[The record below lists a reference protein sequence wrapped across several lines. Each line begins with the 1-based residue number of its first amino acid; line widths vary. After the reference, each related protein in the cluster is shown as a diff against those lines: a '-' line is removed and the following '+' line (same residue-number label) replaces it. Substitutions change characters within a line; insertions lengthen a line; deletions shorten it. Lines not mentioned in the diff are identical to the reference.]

1 MKPTYRIT
9 EYGSFVADKNVDGA
23 NYIPQKTFDELKRF
37 ILLNRDNSD
46 DGLELMGISYK
57 KGVGEVITA
66 KNYVGMISMKDGTTV
81 EILPKIC
88 SKIDDK
94 DGSEAKKLIVRML
107 KTLRKSPFKNVQ
119 TSTVNIA
126 KIDIFE
132 IFIRMFIEE
141 IFSIV
146 KHGLKCIYDT
156 VEENSSRFKGKM
168 LFSKQIK
175 FNFAHK
181 ERSYVEYDEFNT
193 NRPENRLIKSTLSL
207 LYRLTKSSKNKT
219 DIKTLLNAFSEV
231 PESVNYDTD
240 FSKCISDRNTK
251 DYSRAMIWCRI
262 FLKGK
267 SFTSFAGSDVAYA
280 LLFPMETLFESY
292 IACLIKKE
300 INSDE
305 YNVSAQDKS
314 YYLFEKPEEIFSLR
328 PDIVIT
334 SKSDEDKTVY
344 VMDTKWKL
352 LNNNPPTYGISQS
365 DMYQMYAYQ
374 KKYKAKNVT
383 LIYPMTDVVPYT
395 SEISFDSGDGVT
407 VNVKFV
413 DLFDIKNSIKNILH
427 F

>member
-1 MKPTYRIT
+1 MKRPYPIT
-9 EYGSFVADKNVDGA
+9 EYGLFVADKNVDGA
-23 NYIPQKTFDELKRF
+23 KYIPQKTFDELKKF

-66 KNYVGMISMKDGTTV
+66 KNYVGMISMKDGTTI

-88 SKIDDK
+88 SKINDE
-94 DGSEAKKLIVRML
+94 DGSEAKKLIVKML
-107 KTLRKSPFKNVQ
+107 KTLRKSPFKNIQ
-119 TSTVNIA
+119 TSNVNIA
-126 KIDIFE
+126 KMDIFE

-141 IFSIV
+141 IFTIV
-146 KHGLKCIYDT
+146 KRGLKCTYDT
-156 VEENSSRFKGKM
+156 VEENSNRFKGKI

-193 NRPENRLIKSTLSL
+193 NRPENRLIKSTLAL
-207 LYRLTKSSKNKT
+207 LYRQTKSSKNKT

-267 SFTSFAGSDVAYA
+267 SFTSFAGSEVAYA

-300 INSDE
+300 INFDE
-305 YNVSAQDKS
+305 FSVSAQDKS
-314 YYLFEKPEEIFSLR
+314 HHLFERPEIFSLR

-334 SKSDEDKTVY
+334 RKSDNAVF

-352 LNNNPPTYGISQS
+352 LNDVPPTHGISQS

-383 LIYPMTDVVPYT
+383 LIYPMTDVVSCT
-395 SEISFDSGDGVT
+395 SEISFDSGDGVI
-407 VNVKFV
+407 VDVKFV
-413 DLFDIKNSIKNILH
+413 DLFDIKNSIKHILQ

>member
-23 NYIPQKTFDELKRF
+23 KYIPQKTFDELKKF

-94 DGSEAKKLIVRML
+94 DGSEAKKLIIKML
-107 KTLRKSPFKNVQ
+107 KTLRKSPFKNIQ

-126 KIDIFE
+126 KMDIFE
-132 IFIRMFIEE
+132 IFIRMFMEE
-141 IFSIV
+141 IFTIV
-146 KHGLKCIYDT
+146 KHGLKCTYDT
-156 VEENSSRFKGKM
+156 VEENSNRFKGKM

-207 LYRLTKSSKNKT
+207 LYRQTKSSKNKT

-292 IACLIKKE
+292 IACLIKKQ

-305 YNVSAQDKS
+305 YTVSAQDKT
-314 YYLFEKPEEIFSLR
+314 YHLFEKPEIFSLR
-328 PDIVIT
+328 PDIVFT
-334 SKSDEDKTVY
+334 RKSDNTVF

-352 LNNNPPTYGISQS
+352 LNDVPPTYGISQS

-374 KKYKAKNVT
+374 KKYNAENVT
-383 LIYPMTDVVPYT
+383 LIYPSTDAVPD
-395 SEISFDSGDGVT
+395 SQEISFDSGDGVK

-413 DLFDIKNSIKNILH
+413 DLFDIKNSINNILQ
-427 F
+427 FW

>member
-146 KHGLKCIYDT
+146 KHGLKCTYDT

-292 IACLIKKE
+292 IACLIKKA

-305 YNVSAQDKS
+305 YTVSVQDNS
-314 YYLFEKPEEIFSLR
+314 HHLFERLEIFSLR

-334 SKSDEDKTVY
+334 RKSDNAVL

-352 LNNNPPTYGISQS
+352 LNDVPPTYGISQS
-365 DMYQMYAYQ
+365 DMYQMYAYH
-374 KKYKAKNVT
+374 KKYIAENVT
-383 LIYPMTDVVPYT
+383 LIYPMTEVV
-395 SEISFDSGDGVT
+395 SSASRNSFDSGDGVT
-407 VNVKFV
+407 VDVKFV
-413 DLFDIKNSIKNILH
+413 DLFDIKNSINNILH

>member
-23 NYIPQKTFDELKRF
+23 KYIPQKTFDELKKF

-94 DGSEAKKLIVRML
+94 DGSEAKKLIVKML
-107 KTLRKSPFKNVQ
+107 KTLRKSPFKNIQ

-126 KIDIFE
+126 KMDIFE
-132 IFIRMFIEE
+132 IFIRMFVEE
-141 IFSIV
+141 IFTIV
-146 KHGLKCIYDT
+146 KHGLKCTYDT
-156 VEENSSRFKGKM
+156 VEENSNRFKGKM

-207 LYRLTKSSKNKT
+207 LYRQTKSSKNKT

-292 IACLIKKE
+292 IACLIKKQ

-305 YNVSAQDKS
+305 YTVSAQDKT
-314 YYLFEKPEEIFSLR
+314 YHLFEKPEIFSLR

-334 SKSDEDKTVY
+334 RKSDNTVF

-352 LNNNPPTYGISQS
+352 LNSTSTAYGISQA

-374 KKYKAKNVT
+374 KKYNAENVT
-383 LIYPMTDVVPYT
+383 LIYPSTDAVPD
-395 SEISFDSGDGVT
+395 SQKIIFDSGDGVK

-413 DLFDIKNSIKNILH
+413 DLFDVKNSIINILQ

>member
-23 NYIPQKTFDELKRF
+23 KYIPQKTFDELKKF

-66 KNYVGMISMKDGTTV
+66 RNYVGMISMKDGTTV

-94 DGSEAKKLIVRML
+94 DGSEAKKLIVKML
-107 KTLRKSPFKNVQ
+107 KTLRKSPFKNIQ

-126 KIDIFE
+126 KMDIFE
-132 IFIRMFIEE
+132 IFIRKFVEE
-141 IFSIV
+141 IFTIV
-146 KHGLKCIYDT
+146 KHGLKCTYDT
-156 VEENSSRFKGKM
+156 VEENSNRFKGKM

-175 FNFAHK
+175 INFAHK

-193 NRPENRLIKSTLSL
+193 NRPENRLVKSTLLL
-207 LYRLTKSSKNKT
+207 LYRQTKSSKNKT
-219 DIKTLLNAFSEV
+219 DIKTLLNAFTEV
-231 PESVNYDTD
+231 PESADYDTD

-251 DYSRAMIWCRI
+251 DYSRAMIWCKI

-267 SFTSFAGSDVAYA
+267 SFTSFAGSDIAYA

-305 YNVSAQDKS
+305 YTVSAQDKT
-314 YYLFEKPEEIFSLR
+314 YHLFEKPEIFSLR

-334 SKSDEDKTVY
+334 RKSDNTVF

-352 LNNNPPTYGISQS
+352 LNDVPPTYGISQS

-374 KKYKAKNVT
+374 KKYNAENVT
-383 LIYPMTDVVPYT
+383 LIYPLTDTVPEKQ
-395 SEISFDSGDGVT
+395 EISFDSGDGVK

-413 DLFDIKNSIKNILH
+413 DLFDIKNSIKNIIE

>member
-146 KHGLKCIYDT
+146 KHGLKCTYDT

-292 IACLIKKE
+292 IACLIKKA

-305 YNVSAQDKS
+305 YTVCVQDNS
-314 YYLFEKPEEIFSLR
+314 HHLFERPEIFSLR

-334 SKSDEDKTVY
+334 RKSDNAVL

-352 LNNNPPTYGISQS
+352 LNDVPPTYGISQS
-365 DMYQMYAYQ
+365 DMYQMYAYH
-374 KKYKAKNVT
+374 KKYIAENVT

-407 VNVKFV
+407 VDVKFV
-413 DLFDIKNSIKNILH
+413 DLFDIKNSIKNILQ

>member
-23 NYIPQKTFDELKRF
+23 KYIPQKTFDELKKF

-57 KGVGEVITA
+57 KGVGEIITA

-94 DGSEAKKLIVRML
+94 DGSEAKKLIVKML
-107 KTLRKSPFKNVQ
+107 KTLRKSPFKNIQ

-126 KIDIFE
+126 KMDIFE

-141 IFSIV
+141 IFTIV
-146 KHGLKCIYDT
+146 KRGLKCTYDT
-156 VEENSSRFKGKM
+156 VEENSNRFKGKM
-168 LFSKQIK
+168 IFSKQIK

-207 LYRLTKSSKNKT
+207 LYRQTKSSKNKT

-240 FSKCISDRNTK
+240 FSKCIPDRNTK

-267 SFTSFAGSDVAYA
+267 SFSSFAGSDVAYA

-305 YNVSAQDKS
+305 YTVSAQDKTHH
-314 YYLFEKPEEIFSLR
+314 LFEKPEIFSLR

-334 SKSDEDKTVY
+334 RKSDNTDTVF

-352 LNNNPPTYGISQS
+352 LNDTPPTYGISQS

-374 KKYKAKNVT
+374 KKYNAENVT
-383 LIYPMTDVVPYT
+383 LIYPSTDAVPNNQ
-395 SEISFDSGDGVT
+395 EISFDSGDGVK

-413 DLFDIKNSIKNILH
+413 DLFDVKTGIKNLLQ

>member
-23 NYIPQKTFDELKRF
+23 KYIPQKIFDELKKF

-94 DGSEAKKLIVRML
+94 DGSEAKKLIVKML
-107 KTLRKSPFKNVQ
+107 KTLRKSPFKNIQ

-126 KIDIFE
+126 KMDIFE
-132 IFIRMFIEE
+132 IFIRMFVEE
-141 IFSIV
+141 IFTIV
-146 KHGLKCIYDT
+146 KHGLKCTYDT
-156 VEENSSRFKGKM
+156 VEENSNRFKGKM

-207 LYRLTKSSKNKT
+207 LYRQTKSSKNKT

-280 LLFPMETLFESY
+280 LLFPIETLFESY
-292 IACLIKKE
+292 IACLIKKQ

-305 YNVSAQDKS
+305 YTVSAQDKT
-314 YYLFEKPEEIFSLR
+314 YHLFEKPEIFSLR

-334 SKSDEDKTVY
+334 RKSDNTIF

-352 LNNNPPTYGISQS
+352 LNDVPPTYGISQS

-374 KKYKAKNVT
+374 KKYKAENVT
-383 LIYPMTDVVPYT
+383 LIYPSTDAVPD
-395 SEISFDSGDGVT
+395 SQEISFDSGDGVK

-413 DLFDIKNSIKNILH
+413 DLFDIKNSINNILQ
-427 F
+427 FW

>member
-23 NYIPQKTFDELKRF
+23 KYIPQKTFDELKKF

-88 SKIDDK
+88 SKIDDE
-94 DGSEAKKLIVRML
+94 DGSEAKKLIVKML
-107 KTLRKSPFKNVQ
+107 KTLRKSPFKNIQ

-126 KIDIFE
+126 KMDIFE
-132 IFIRMFIEE
+132 IFIRMFVEE
-141 IFSIV
+141 IFTIV
-146 KHGLKCIYDT
+146 KHGLKCTYDT
-156 VEENSSRFKGKM
+156 VEENSNRFKGKM

-175 FNFAHK
+175 YNFAHK

-207 LYRLTKSSKNKT
+207 LYRQTKSSKNKT
-219 DIKTLLNAFSEV
+219 DIKTLLNAFSEI
-231 PESVNYDTD
+231 PESVDYDTD

-267 SFTSFAGSDVAYA
+267 SFTSFAGNDVAYA

-292 IACLIKKE
+292 IACLIKKQ

-305 YNVSAQDKS
+305 YTVSAQDKTHH
-314 YYLFEKPEEIFSLR
+314 LFEKPEIFSLR

-334 SKSDEDKTVY
+334 RKSDNTVF

-352 LNNNPPTYGISQS
+352 LNDAPPTYGVSQS

-374 KKYKAKNVT
+374 KKYKAENVT
-383 LIYPMTDVVPYT
+383 LIYPSTDAVPD
-395 SEISFDSGDGVT
+395 SQEISFDSGDGVK

-413 DLFDIKNSIKNILH
+413 DLFDVKTSIKNLLQ

>member
-23 NYIPQKTFDELKRF
+23 KYIPQKTFDELKKF

-94 DGSEAKKLIVRML
+94 DGSEAKKLIVKML
-107 KTLRKSPFKNVQ
+107 KTLRKSPFKNIQ

-126 KIDIFE
+126 KMDIFE
-132 IFIRMFIEE
+132 IFIRMFVEE
-141 IFSIV
+141 IFTIV
-146 KHGLKCIYDT
+146 KHGLKCTYDT
-156 VEENSSRFKGKM
+156 VEENSNRFKGKM

-207 LYRLTKSSKNKT
+207 LYRQTKSSKNKT

-292 IACLIKKE
+292 IACLIKKQ

-305 YNVSAQDKS
+305 YTVSAQDKT
-314 YYLFEKPEEIFSLR
+314 YHLFEKPEIFSLR

-334 SKSDEDKTVY
+334 RKSDNTVF

-352 LNNNPPTYGISQS
+352 LNDVPPTYGISQS

-374 KKYKAKNVT
+374 KKYNAENVT
-383 LIYPMTDVVPYT
+383 LIYPSTNAVPD
-395 SEISFDSGDGVT
+395 SQEISFDSGDGVK

-413 DLFDIKNSIKNILH
+413 DLFDVKISIKNLLQ

>member
-66 KNYVGMISMKDGTTV
+66 KNYGGMISMKDGTTV

-146 KHGLKCIYDT
+146 KHGLKCTYDT

-262 FLKGK
+262 FLNGK

-292 IACLIKKE
+292 IACLIKKA

-305 YNVSAQDKS
+305 YTVCVQDNS
-314 YYLFEKPEEIFSLR
+314 HHLFERPEIFSLR

-334 SKSDEDKTVY
+334 RKSDNAVL

-352 LNNNPPTYGISQS
+352 LNDVPPTYGISQS
-365 DMYQMYAYQ
+365 DMYQMYAYH
-374 KKYKAKNVT
+374 KKYIAENVT

-407 VNVKFV
+407 VDVKFV
-413 DLFDIKNSIKNILH
+413 DLFDIKNSIKNILQ

>member
-9 EYGSFVADKNVDGA
+9 EYGSFVADKNVDGT
-23 NYIPQKTFDELKRF
+23 NYIPQKTFDELKKF
-37 ILLNRDNSD
+37 ILLNRDGSD

-66 KNYVGMISMKDGTTV
+66 KNYVGMISMKDGTTI

-94 DGSEAKKLIVRML
+94 DGSKAKDLIIKML
-107 KTLRKSPFKNVQ
+107 KTLRKSPFKSIQ

-126 KIDIFE
+126 KMDIFE
-132 IFIRMFIEE
+132 IFIRMFAEE
-141 IFSIV
+141 IFTIV
-146 KHGLKCIYDT
+146 KRGLKCTYDT
-156 VEENSSRFKGKM
+156 VEENSNRIKGKM

-181 ERSYVEYDEFNT
+181 ERSYIEYDEFNI

-207 LYRLTKSSKNKT
+207 LYRQTKSSKNKM
-219 DIKTLLNAFSEV
+219 DIKTLLNVFFEV
-231 PESVNYDTD
+231 PESVNYDID

-251 DYSRAMIWCRI
+251 DYSSAMIWCRI

-267 SFTSFAGSDVAYA
+267 SFTSFAGSEVAYA

-292 IACLIKKE
+292 ITCLIKKE
-300 INSDE
+300 INPDE
-305 YNVSAQDKS
+305 YIVSAQDKTHH
-314 YYLFEKPEEIFSLR
+314 LFEKPEIFRLR
-328 PDIVIT
+328 PDIVIKR
-334 SKSDEDKTVY
+334 KSDNVIF
-344 VMDTKWKL
+344 VIDTKWKL
-352 LNNNPPTYGISQS
+352 LNDVPPTFGISQS

-374 KKYKAKNVT
+374 KKYDAQNIT
-383 LIYPMTDVVPYT
+383 LIYPSTDAVPDNHK
-395 SEISFDSGDGVT
+395 ISFDSGDGVT

-413 DLFDIKNSIKNILH
+413 DLFDAKNSIKKILQ

>member
-23 NYIPQKTFDELKRF
+23 KYIPQKTFDELKKF
-37 ILLNRDNSD
+37 ILLNRNNSD

-94 DGSEAKKLIVRML
+94 DGSEAKKLIVKML
-107 KTLRKSPFKNVQ
+107 KTLRKSPFKNIQ

-126 KIDIFE
+126 KMDIFE
-132 IFIRMFIEE
+132 IFIRMFVEE
-141 IFSIV
+141 IFTIV
-146 KHGLKCIYDT
+146 KHGLKCTYDT
-156 VEENSSRFKGKM
+156 VEENSNRFKGKM

-207 LYRLTKSSKNKT
+207 LYRQTKSSKNKT

-292 IACLIKKE
+292 IACLIKKQ

-305 YNVSAQDKS
+305 YTVSAQDKT
-314 YYLFEKPEEIFSLR
+314 YHLFEKPEIFSLR

-334 SKSDEDKTVY
+334 RKSDNTIF

-352 LNNNPPTYGISQS
+352 LNDIPPTYSISQS

-374 KKYKAKNVT
+374 KKYNAENVT
-383 LIYPMTDVVPYT
+383 LIYPSTDAVPD
-395 SEISFDSGDGVT
+395 SQEISFDSGDGVK

-413 DLFDIKNSIKNILH
+413 DLFDVNNSINNIMCL
-427 F
+427 

>member
-9 EYGSFVADKNVDGA
+9 EYDSFVADKNVDGA
-23 NYIPQKTFDELKRF
+23 NYIPQKTFDELKKF
-37 ILLNRDNSD
+37 ILLNRDGSD

-66 KNYVGMISMKDGTTV
+66 KNYVGMISMKDGTTI
-81 EILPKIC
+81 EILPKIY

-94 DGSEAKKLIVRML
+94 DGSEAKKLIVKML
-107 KTLRKSPFKNVQ
+107 KTLRESPFKNIQ

-126 KIDIFE
+126 KMDIFE
-132 IFIRMFIEE
+132 IFIRMFVEE
-141 IFSIV
+141 IFTIV
-146 KHGLKCIYDT
+146 KHGLKCTYDT
-156 VEENSSRFKGKM
+156 VEENSNRFKGKM

-207 LYRLTKSSKNKT
+207 LYRQTKSSKNKT

-292 IACLIKKE
+292 IACLIKKQ

-305 YNVSAQDKS
+305 YTVSAQDKTHH
-314 YYLFEKPEEIFSLR
+314 LFETPKLFELK

-334 SKSDEDKTVY
+334 RKSDKAVF

-352 LNNNPPTYGISQS
+352 LNSTSNAYGISQA

-374 KKYKAKNVT
+374 KKYKAENVT
-383 LIYPMTDVVPYT
+383 LIYPSTDAVPD
-395 SEISFDSGDGVT
+395 SQEISFDSGDGVK

-413 DLFDIKNSIKNILH
+413 DLFDVKNSINNILQ

>member
-23 NYIPQKTFDELKRF
+23 KYIPQKTFDELKKF

-94 DGSEAKKLIVRML
+94 DGSEAKKLIVKML
-107 KTLRKSPFKNVQ
+107 KTLRKSPFKNIQ
-119 TSTVNIA
+119 TATVNIA
-126 KIDIFE
+126 KMDIFE
-132 IFIRMFIEE
+132 IFIRMFVEE
-141 IFSIV
+141 IFTIV
-146 KHGLKCIYDT
+146 KHGLKCTYDT
-156 VEENSSRFKGKM
+156 VEENSNRFKGKM

-207 LYRLTKSSKNKT
+207 LYRQTKSSKNKT

-267 SFTSFAGSDVAYA
+267 SFTSFTGSDVAYA

-292 IACLIKKE
+292 IACFIKKE

-305 YNVSAQDKS
+305 YTVSAQDKT
-314 YYLFEKPEEIFSLR
+314 YHLFEKPEIFSLR

-334 SKSDEDKTVY
+334 RKSDNTVF

-352 LNNNPPTYGISQS
+352 LNDVPPTYGISQS

-374 KKYKAKNVT
+374 KKYNAENVT
-383 LIYPMTDVVPYT
+383 LIYPSTDAVPD
-395 SEISFDSGDGVT
+395 SQKISFDSGDGVK

-413 DLFDIKNSIKNILH
+413 DLFDVKNSIKKVLCL
-427 F
+427 

>member
-9 EYGSFVADKNVDGA
+9 EYGSFVAEKNVDGA
-23 NYIPQKTFDELKRF
+23 KHIPQKTFDELKKF

-57 KGVGEVITA
+57 KCVGEVITA

-88 SKIDDK
+88 SKINDE
-94 DGSEAKKLIVRML
+94 DGSEAKKLIVKML
-107 KTLRKSPFKNVQ
+107 KTLRKSPFKNIQ

-126 KIDIFE
+126 KMDIFE
-132 IFIRMFIEE
+132 IFIRMFVEE
-141 IFSIV
+141 IFTIV
-146 KHGLKCIYDT
+146 KHGLKCTYDT
-156 VEENSSRFKGKM
+156 VEENSNRLKGKM

-193 NRPENRLIKSTLSL
+193 NRPENSLIKSTLSL
-207 LYRLTKSSKNKT
+207 LYRQTKSSKNKT

-231 PESVNYDTD
+231 PESVNYDAD

-300 INSDE
+300 INPDV
-305 YNVSAQDKS
+305 YIVSAQDKS
-314 YYLFEKPEEIFSLR
+314 HHLFEKPEIFSLR

-334 SKSDEDKTVY
+334 RKSDNTVF

-352 LNNNPPTYGISQS
+352 LNDVPPTFGISQS

-374 KKYKAKNVT
+374 KKYDAQNIT
-383 LIYPMTDVVPYT
+383 LIYPSTDAVPDNQK
-395 SEISFDSGDGVT
+395 ISFDSGDGVT

-413 DLFDIKNSIKNILH
+413 DLFDAKNSIKKILQ

>member
-146 KHGLKCIYDT
+146 KHGLKCTYDT

-280 LLFPMETLFESY
+280 LLFPMENLFESY
-292 IACLIKKE
+292 VACLIKKE

-305 YNVSAQDKS
+305 YTVSVQDNS
-314 YYLFEKPEEIFSLR
+314 HHLFERPEIFSLR
-328 PDIVIT
+328 PDIVIK
-334 SKSDEDKTVY
+334 SKYADDKVF

-352 LNNNPPTYGISQS
+352 LNDVPPTYGISQS
-365 DMYQMYAYQ
+365 DMYQMYAYH
-374 KKYKAKNVT
+374 KKYIAENVT

-413 DLFDIKNSIKNILH
+413 DLFDIKNSIKNILQ

>member
-23 NYIPQKTFDELKRF
+23 KYIQQKTFDELKKF

-94 DGSEAKKLIVRML
+94 DGSEAKKLIVKML
-107 KTLRKSPFKNVQ
+107 KTLRKSPFKNIQ

-126 KIDIFE
+126 KMDIFE
-132 IFIRMFIEE
+132 IFIRMFVEE
-141 IFSIV
+141 IFTIV
-146 KHGLKCIYDT
+146 KHGLKCTYDT
-156 VEENSSRFKGKM
+156 VEENSNRFKGKM

-207 LYRLTKSSKNKT
+207 LYRQTKSSKNKT

-280 LLFPMETLFESY
+280 LLFPMETLFESF

-305 YNVSAQDKS
+305 YTVSAQDKT
-314 YYLFEKPEEIFSLR
+314 YHLFEKPEIFSLR

-334 SKSDEDKTVY
+334 RKSDNTVF

-352 LNNNPPTYGISQS
+352 LNDVPPTYGISQS

-374 KKYKAKNVT
+374 KKYNAENVT
-383 LIYPMTDVVPYT
+383 LIYPSTDAVAD
-395 SEISFDSGDGVT
+395 SQEISFDSGDGVK

-413 DLFDIKNSIKNILH
+413 DLFDVKNSINNLLQI
-427 F
+427 

>member
-1 MKPTYRIT
+1 MKPTYRTT

-23 NYIPQKTFDELKRF
+23 KYIPQKTFDELKKF

-94 DGSEAKKLIVRML
+94 DGSEAKKLIVKML
-107 KTLRKSPFKNVQ
+107 KTLRKSPFKNIQ

-126 KIDIFE
+126 KMDIFE
-132 IFIRMFIEE
+132 IFIRMFVEE
-141 IFSIV
+141 IFTIV
-146 KHGLKCIYDT
+146 KHGLKCTYDT
-156 VEENSSRFKGKM
+156 VEENCNRFKGKM

-207 LYRLTKSSKNKT
+207 LFRQTKSSKNKT

-231 PESVNYDTD
+231 PESVNYDAD

-292 IACLIKKE
+292 IACLIKKQ

-305 YNVSAQDKS
+305 YTVSAQDKTHH
-314 YYLFEKPEEIFSLR
+314 LFEKPEIFSMR

-334 SKSDEDKTVY
+334 RKSDKAVF

-352 LNNNPPTYGISQS
+352 LNDTPPTYGVSQS

-374 KKYKAKNVT
+374 KKYKAENVT
-383 LIYPMTDVVPYT
+383 LIYPSTDAVPYNQ
-395 SEISFDSGDGVT
+395 EISFDSGDGVK

-413 DLFDIKNSIKNILH
+413 DLFDVKNSINNILQ

>member
-23 NYIPQKTFDELKRF
+23 KYIPQKTFDELKKF

-94 DGSEAKKLIVRML
+94 DGSEAKKLIVKML
-107 KTLRKSPFKNVQ
+107 KTLRKSPFKNIQ

-126 KIDIFE
+126 KMDIFE
-132 IFIRMFIEE
+132 IFIRMFVEE
-141 IFSIV
+141 IFTIV
-146 KHGLKCIYDT
+146 KHGLKCTYDT
-156 VEENSSRFKGKM
+156 VEENSNRFKGKM

-193 NRPENRLIKSTLSL
+193 NRSENRLIKSTLSL
-207 LYRLTKSSKNKT
+207 LYRQTKSSKNKT

-305 YNVSAQDKS
+305 YTVSAQDKT
-314 YYLFEKPEEIFSLR
+314 YHLFEKPEIFSLR

-334 SKSDEDKTVY
+334 RKSDNTVF

-352 LNNNPPTYGISQS
+352 LNDVPPTYGISQS

-374 KKYKAKNVT
+374 KKYNAENVT
-383 LIYPMTDVVPYT
+383 LIYPSTDAVPD
-395 SEISFDSGDGVT
+395 SQEISFDSGDGVK

-413 DLFDIKNSIKNILH
+413 DLFDVKTSIKNLLLLL
-427 F
+427 

>member
-23 NYIPQKTFDELKRF
+23 KYIPQKTFDELKKF

-57 KGVGEVITA
+57 KGVGEVVTA
-66 KNYVGMISMKDGTTV
+66 RNYVGMISMKDGTTV
-81 EILPKIC
+81 EILPKIF
-88 SKIDDK
+88 SKIDDE
-94 DGSEAKKLIVRML
+94 DGSEAKKLIVKML
-107 KTLRKSPFKNVQ
+107 KTLRKSPFKNIQ

-126 KIDIFE
+126 KMDIFE
-132 IFIRMFIEE
+132 IFIRMFVEE
-141 IFSIV
+141 IFTIV
-146 KHGLKCIYDT
+146 KHGLKCTYDT
-156 VEENSSRFKGKM
+156 VEENSNRFKGKM

-207 LYRLTKSSKNKT
+207 LYRQTKSSKNKT

-300 INSDE
+300 INSDK
-305 YNVSAQDKS
+305 YTVSAQDKTHH
-314 YYLFEKPEEIFSLR
+314 LFEKPEIFSMR

-334 SKSDEDKTVY
+334 RKSDNTVF

-352 LNNNPPTYGISQS
+352 LNDVPPTYGISQS

-374 KKYKAKNVT
+374 KKYNAKNVT
-383 LIYPMTDVVPYT
+383 LLYPKTAEDIVEDKLKFKSNDEVV
-395 SEISFDSGDGVT
+395 

-413 DLFDIKNSIKNILH
+413 DLYDKNSVNNILNNIIG
-427 F
+427 

>member
-23 NYIPQKTFDELKRF
+23 NYIPQKTFDELKKF

-57 KGVGEVITA
+57 KGVGEIITA
-66 KNYVGMISMKDGTTV
+66 KNYVGMISMKDGTTI

-94 DGSEAKKLIVRML
+94 DGTKAKDLIVKML
-107 KTLRKSPFKNVQ
+107 KTLRKSSFKNIQ
-119 TSTVNIA
+119 TSNVNIA
-126 KIDIFE
+126 KMDIFE
-132 IFIRMFIEE
+132 IFIRMFVEE
-141 IFSIV
+141 IFAIV
-146 KHGLKCIYDT
+146 KRGLKCTYDT
-156 VEENSSRFKGKM
+156 VEENSNRFKGKM

-193 NRPENRLIKSTLSL
+193 NRPENRLIKSTLLL
-207 LYRLTKSSKNKT
+207 LYKETKSSKNKT

-267 SFTSFAGSDVAYA
+267 SFTSFAGSEVAYA

-300 INSDE
+300 IHSDE
-305 YNVSAQDKS
+305 YTVSAQDKTHH
-314 YYLFEKPEEIFSLR
+314 LFEKPEIFSLK

-334 SKSDEDKTVY
+334 RKSDKTVF

-352 LNNNPPTYGISQS
+352 LNNSPPTFGISQS

-374 KKYKAKNVT
+374 KKYDAENIT
-383 LIYPMTDVVPYT
+383 LIYPSTDVVPDNQ
-395 SEISFDSGDGVT
+395 EISFDSGDGVN

-413 DLFDIKNSIKNILH
+413 DLYDVKNSIKNVLCL
-427 F
+427 

>member
-23 NYIPQKTFDELKRF
+23 KYIPQKTFDELKKF

-94 DGSEAKKLIVRML
+94 DGSEAKKLIVKML
-107 KTLRKSPFKNVQ
+107 KTLRKSPFKNIQ

-126 KIDIFE
+126 KMDIFE
-132 IFIRMFIEE
+132 IFIRMFVEE
-141 IFSIV
+141 IFTIV
-146 KHGLKCIYDT
+146 KHGLKCTYDT
-156 VEENSSRFKGKM
+156 VEENSNRFKGKM

-207 LYRLTKSSKNKT
+207 LYRQTKSSKNKT

-231 PESVNYDTD
+231 PESVNYGTD

-267 SFTSFAGSDVAYA
+267 SFTSFVGSDVAYA

-292 IACLIKKE
+292 IACLIKKQ

-305 YNVSAQDKS
+305 YTVSAQDKTHH
-314 YYLFEKPEEIFSLR
+314 LFEKPEIFSLR

-334 SKSDEDKTVY
+334 RKSDNTVF

-352 LNNNPPTYGISQS
+352 LNDTPPTYGISQS

-374 KKYKAKNVT
+374 KKYNAGNVT
-383 LIYPMTDVVPYT
+383 LIYPSTDAVPD
-395 SEISFDSGDGVT
+395 SQEISFDTGDGVK

-413 DLFDIKNSIKNILH
+413 DLFDIKNSINNILQ
-427 F
+427 FW

>member
-9 EYGSFVADKNVDGA
+9 EYGSFVAEKNVDGT
-23 NYIPQKTFDELKRF
+23 NYIPQKTFDELKKF
-37 ILLNRDNSD
+37 ILLNRNNSD

-57 KGVGEVITA
+57 KGIGEVITA
-66 KNYVGMISMKDGTTV
+66 KNYVGMISMKDGTTI

-88 SKIDDK
+88 SRIDDK
-94 DGSEAKKLIVRML
+94 DGSEAKKLIVKML
-107 KTLRKSPFKNVQ
+107 RTLRKSPFKNVQ
-119 TSTVNIA
+119 TASVNIA
-126 KIDIFE
+126 KMDIFE
-132 IFIRMFIEE
+132 IFIRMFVEE
-141 IFSIV
+141 IFTIV
-146 KHGLKCIYDT
+146 KHGLKCTYDT
-156 VEENSSRFKGKM
+156 VEENSNRFKGKM
-168 LFSKQIK
+168 LFSKQIR

-181 ERSYVEYDEFNT
+181 ERSYVVYDEFNT

-207 LYRLTKSSKNKT
+207 LYKQTQSSKNKT

-231 PESVNYDTD
+231 PESISYDAD
-240 FSKCISDRNTK
+240 FSKCVSDRNTK
-251 DYSRAMIWCRI
+251 DYGRAMIWCRI

-300 INSDE
+300 IDHNE
-305 YNVSAQDKS
+305 YTVSAQDKAHH
-314 YYLFEKPEEIFSLR
+314 LFTKPNAIFELR
-328 PDIVIT
+328 PDIVIK
-334 SKSDEDKTVY
+334 SKSDNRIF

-352 LNNNPPTYGISQS
+352 LNNTQQTYGISQS

-374 KKYKAKNVT
+374 KKYNAENIT
-383 LIYPMTDVVPYT
+383 MIYPLTDAVPVSQKIT
-395 SEISFDSGDGVT
+395 FNSGDGVT

-413 DLFDIKNSIKNILH
+413 DLFDVKNSLSEILS

>member
-1 MKPTYRIT
+1 MKPTYRTT

-23 NYIPQKTFDELKRF
+23 KYIPQKTFDELKKF

-94 DGSEAKKLIVRML
+94 DGSEAKKLIVKML
-107 KTLRKSPFKNVQ
+107 KTLRKSPFKNIQ

-126 KIDIFE
+126 KMDIFE
-132 IFIRMFIEE
+132 IFIRMFVEE
-141 IFSIV
+141 IFTIV
-146 KHGLKCIYDT
+146 KHGLKCTYDT
-156 VEENSSRFKGKM
+156 VEENSNRFKGKM

-207 LYRLTKSSKNKT
+207 LYRQTKSSKNKT
-219 DIKTLLNAFSEV
+219 DIKTLLNAFSEI
-231 PESVNYDTD
+231 PESVDYDTG

-267 SFTSFAGSDVAYA
+267 SFTSFAGNDVAYA

-292 IACLIKKE
+292 IACLIKKQ

-305 YNVSAQDKS
+305 YTVSAQDKTHH
-314 YYLFEKPEEIFSLR
+314 LFEKPEIISLR

-334 SKSDEDKTVY
+334 RKSDNTVF

-352 LNNNPPTYGISQS
+352 LNDVPPTYGISQS

-374 KKYKAKNVT
+374 KKYNAENVT
-383 LIYPMTDVVPYT
+383 LIYPSTDAVPD
-395 SEISFDSGDGVT
+395 SQEISFDSGDGVK

-413 DLFDIKNSIKNILH
+413 DLFDIKNSINNILQ
-427 F
+427 FW